1 MRRKINNNTIILIL
15 IIAVFTLSSYSFDQL
30 VIRNEDKLRNL
41 QVKLENTNV
50 KIDNYNSII
59 TELISLSDL
68 SLNEYTHLK
77 RTNKYWLKSI
87 IVNTNHNK
95 SFLLKEKNIQ
105 RSSDNLDIDMV
116 YQRFSEHMYQI
127 YVANNIIRNKYS
139 DIYWWNKKIFR
150 DEVFEIKTEDV
161 FNNLKNDLTNKELDF
176 YVDAAMPD
184 TRDEMHKK
192 MYLND
197 WYDLYKFGHSLINE
211 FTKYFTYLEMDEN
224 KVTKY
229 LIRAEDERE
238 KIIEEISSESTNK
251 NYYILSSIISQ
262 IFSLL
267 FLLILFRV
275 LIIS

>member
-41 QVKLENTNV
+41 QIKLENTNV

-105 RSSDNLDIDMV
+105 RSSDNLNIDMV

-139 DIYWWNKKIFR
+139 GIYWWNKKIFR
-150 DEVFEIKTEDV
+150 DEVFEIKAEDV

>member
-41 QVKLENTNV
+41 QIKLENTNV

-95 SFLLKEKNIQ
+95 SFLLKEKNIK
-105 RSSDNLDIDMV
+105 RLSDNLNVDMV

-127 YVANNIIRNKYS
+127 YVANNIIRDKYS

>member
-15 IIAVFTLSSYSFDQL
+15 IIAVFTLLSYSFDQL

-41 QVKLENTNV
+41 QIKLENTNV

-95 SFLLKEKNIQ
+95 SFLLKEKNIK
-105 RSSDNLDIDMV
+105 RLSDNLNIDMV

-127 YVANNIIRNKYS
+127 YVANNIIRDKYS

-150 DEVFEIKTEDV
+150 DEVFEIKAEDV

>member
-41 QVKLENTNV
+41 QIKLENTNV

-105 RSSDNLDIDMV
+105 RSSDNLNIDMV

-127 YVANNIIRNKYS
+127 YVGNNIIRNKYS

-197 WYDLYKFGHSLINE
+197 WYDLYKFGHTLINE

>member
-41 QVKLENTNV
+41 QIKLENTNV

-105 RSSDNLDIDMV
+105 RSSDNLNIDMV

-192 MYLND
+192 MNLND
-197 WYDLYKFGHSLINE
+197 WYDLYKFGHTLINE

-275 LIIS
+275 LIIN

>member
-41 QVKLENTNV
+41 QIKLENTNV

-105 RSSDNLDIDMV
+105 RSSDNLNIDMV

-150 DEVFEIKTEDV
+150 DEVFEIKAEDV

>member
-41 QVKLENTNV
+41 QIKLENTNV

>member
-41 QVKLENTNV
+41 QIKLENTNV

-150 DEVFEIKTEDV
+150 DEVFEIKAEDV

-275 LIIS
+275 LIIN